1 MLRVQQA
8 GLRRERA
15 CLCILNS
22 GNSNRKEKSMGVS
35 RQKRVEKAQMKVL
48 FTVPFFAPG
57 VAKLPVEF
65 DPGVPTACTDGQNI
79 RWNPEWF
86 DKLSDPELVTVL
98 CHEVAHCLLGH
109 VWRAPGGADWEV
121 WNEATDHAV
130 NLMLTEFSELVMA
143 KRLADPFPFP
153 QPADAYC
160 ANPAFKGK
168 AEEVIYNLLAQ
179 GKRGGN
185 GSSPAGGCG
194 ASQASG
200 AQPAGKGRKPPG
212 GGKAP
217 QPGPFPG
224 SMPSFGQI
232 AKPPGGAADPAQKK
246 LGNDWENTLVQCAQM
261 SKGRGDLPAGMERFV
276 DSVVNPEVPWWERLA
291 AWLREQASDDWNWMK
306 PNQYFDESE
315 FILPSLDS
323 EKIGAVVFATDT
335 SGSIDRDVL
344 AHFQSEKQ
352 ACLDDLRPRKLVDIC
367 CDSAIHSVKEYQLGD
382 TIDKRAPGGGGTDF
396 RPVFAHVAKMDM
408 PPKCLVYLTDL
419 DGSFPD
425 KDPGFPVL
433 WVVYG
438 GGEGKAPFGEVCKVA
453 S

>member
-1 MLRVQQA
+1 
-8 GLRRERA
+8 
-15 CLCILNS
+15 
-22 GNSNRKEKSMGVS
+22 
-35 RQKRVEKAQMKVL
+35 MKVL
-48 FTVPFFAPG
+48 FRVPFFAPG
-57 VAKLPVEF
+57 VARLPVEF
-65 DPGVPTACTDGQNI
+65 DPGVPTACTNGQNI
-79 RWNPEWF
+79 KWNPEWF

-130 NLMLTEFSELVMA
+130 NLMLKEFSELVMA

-160 ANPAFKGK
+160 ANPSFKDM
-168 AEEVIYNLLAQ
+168 AEETIYNVLSQ
-179 GKRGGN
+179 RKRDPS
-185 GSSPAGGCG
+185 GSGAGTGPG
-194 ASQASG
+194 ASQGSPG
-200 AQPAGKGRKPPG
+200 GQGGGKGQKPAG
-212 GGKAP
+212 GGKAL
-217 QPGPFPG
+217 QPAPNNG

-232 AKPPGGAADPAQKK
+232 SQPALQNDPAAQAAQKK
-246 LGNDWENTLVQCAQM
+246 LGSDWQNTLVQCAQM

-276 DSVVNPEVPWWERLA
+276 DSMVNPEVAWWERLA
-291 AWLREQASDDWNWMK
+291 AWLREQASDDWDWMR
-306 PNQYFDESE
+306 PNPYFDESE
-315 FILPSLDS
+315 FILPSLNS
-323 EKIGAVVFATDT
+323 ERIGAVVFATDT

-344 AHFQSEKQ
+344 AHFQAEKQ